1 MNKWLNLLLLTIV
14 AFALT
19 ACGSTDEPA
28 EEASAEKDVEEVEEA
43 VEEEDENELDA
54 LEIYEEALNAS
65 QAMES
70 AEAYM
75 EIKQTMTLPDE
86 EPIHTLIESDIEMT
100 MEPITLYQNMLTS
113 MSAGDENLDMEMEMY
128 VTEEFMYV
136 YEESIGEWIKADTAS
151 LMGDLS
157 EATNQPD
164 PAEQLEFFREFA
176 SDFEV
181 EETDD
186 KYILKLNADDEEFR
200 ALSEEMVSEN
210 IPPEVQAELEEQ
222 GENPYEDMAI
232 NAQYFEIYL
241 NKETY
246 DLTQFNLEMDMD
258 MEIEGELTNFNQLI
272 ATEYHNI
279 NQLDPIE
286 VPEEIE
292 ENAIDQSEFQ

>member
-100 MEPITLYQNMLTS
+100 
-113 MSAGDENLDMEMEMY
+113 MEMY